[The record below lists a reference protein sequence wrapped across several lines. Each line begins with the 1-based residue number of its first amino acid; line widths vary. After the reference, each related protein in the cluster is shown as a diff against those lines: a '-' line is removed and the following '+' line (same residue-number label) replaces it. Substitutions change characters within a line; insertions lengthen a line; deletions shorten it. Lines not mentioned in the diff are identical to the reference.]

1 MAIIAI
7 IPNEAESDAP
17 DDDAPIANGRRN
29 VELRWP
35 VATPPQ
41 SNPIAE
47 TSPGVFISMSI
58 IRA

>member
-17 DDDAPIANGRRN
+17 DYDAPIANGRRN
-29 VELRWP
+29 VELIGP
-35 VATPPQ
+35 VATPPE

-47 TSPGVFISMSI
+47 NSPGVFIIMSI
-58 IRA
+58 IKA